1 MTLTRHLAQLET
13 SGLIALAQIE
23 PDLQYA
29 FRHTLVQGTAYASL
43 LAGDRQRLH
52 EAVGQAIERLY
63 PDRLDEYAAMLARH
77 FHRAGDDG
85 RAVEYYRRAGD
96 AALASFAN
104 QEAENLFRQALA
116 LNGSDAERT
125 GLLSGLGQALVR
137 QDRFEEGMAVLRQ
150 AIEMSLSLGD
160 LEAAAHLCARLGRAA
175 SNAAGPAESL
185 RICLE
190 GLAAT
195 AGAPERGGR
204 ARLLHETARA
214 YYFDGDASRAEP
226 LCRQAL
232 EMAEQHGAA
241 DVQADALAT
250 LGILPQLATEE
261 RLSALRQAAEL
272 AEAHG
277 MLAVAARVHN
287 NLGVQIQRAHE
298 DPRASLRHFRQAA
311 ELHRQRGAS
320 TGVLSTTYLG
330 VGYALLALGDL
341 AGAAE
346 LLASMAERVQDLPD
360 PETVQHVLDTAVAFM
375 AAFRGELDRA
385 LERYRLAQAESLAW
399 GDWQMLYMCDV
410 AQADVMLAMD
420 RQRPVESWTEV
431 EEALHR
437 AIAGASG
444 GLLERAGPH
453 CRLSAVFARQG
464 RVDEA
469 RQALAEAERQAA
481 LDPTPASSLALRSA
495 ELELAVAE
503 GRWAVA
509 LEAAEEIAA
518 FHHQR
523 GRVPYWAEAIETRAE
538 IHLRRGQAGDA
549 ELAYV
554 LLRQARDI
562 YQKLGLAR
570 REAQVDEKLAE
581 LRNKA
586 FAQARDHDTATH
598 ELAMAGR
605 IQAGL
610 LPEAVPAI
618 PGWKVAATLEPAR
631 ETSGDFYD
639 FVPLPGGCLGILVA
653 DVADK
658 GAGAA
663 LYMALT
669 RTLLRSSAAMY
680 PEEPG
685 RVLATVNERILAE
698 THTDMFV
705 TVFYGVLNPETGTF
719 VYANGGHNPGYLFRA
734 GDARPLAGTGMALG
748 VVPDAAWHQEAAHLD
763 AGDTL
768 LLYTDGAIDA
778 RALDGQPFGLEQLL
792 ATAQAQLSGC
802 PAEMQAA
809 ILDEIHGFVGD
820 APRFDDLTLL
830 LVART

>member
-1 MTLTRHLAQLET
+1 VTLARQLAKLET
-13 SGLIALAQIE
+13 SGLISLAQVE
-23 PDLQYA
+23 PDLQYS
-29 FRHTLVQGTAYASL
+29 FRHTLVQGAAYASL

-85 RAVEYYRRAGD
+85 RAVVYYRRAGD

-125 GLLSGLGQALVR
+125 GLFSGLGQALVR
-137 QDRFEEGMAVLRQ
+137 QDRFEEGMAAMHQ
-150 AIEMSLSLGD
+150 AIELSLSLGD
-160 LEAAAHLCARLGRAA
+160 LETAAHLYARLGRAA
-175 SNAAGPAESL
+175 SSAAGPAESL

-190 GLAAT
+190 GLAVT
-195 AGAPERGGR
+195 AGEPEGSGR

-214 YYFDGDASRAEP
+214 YYFGGDAIRAEP

-232 EMAEQHGAA
+232 DMSERQGSI

-250 LGILPQLATEE
+250 LGLLPQLATEE
-261 RLSALRQAAEL
+261 RLSALRRAAEL
-272 AEAHG
+272 AETHG
-277 MLAVAARVHN
+277 LLAVAARAHN

-298 DPRASLRHFRQAA
+298 DPRASLHHHRRAI

-320 TGVLSTTYLG
+320 TGVLSSTYLG

-346 LLASMAERVQDLPD
+346 LLASMIKRARDLPD
-360 PETVQHVLDTAVAFM
+360 PETVQHVLDTAFGFM

-385 LERYRLAQAESLAW
+385 LEHYRLAQAASLAR
-399 GDWQMLYMCDV
+399 GDWQMLYMCDIAV
-410 AQADVMLAMD
+410 ADVLLAMD
-420 RQRPVESWTEV
+420 RQRPVESWVEV

-437 AIAGASG
+437 AVVGASG
-444 GLLERAGPH
+444 GLLERADPH
-453 CRLSAVFARQG
+453 CRLSAVCARQG
-464 RVDEA
+464 RLDEA

-481 LDPTPASSLALRSA
+481 FDPTPASSLALRSA

-503 GRWAVA
+503 GRWSAA

-518 FHHQR
+518 FHHR
-523 GRVPYWAEAIETRAE
+523 RERAPYWAEAMETRAE
-538 IHLRRGQAGDA
+538 IHLRRGQPGDA

-562 YQKLGLAR
+562 YQKLGMAR
-570 REAQVDEKLAE
+570 RATQADEKLAA

-598 ELAMAGR
+598 ELAVAGR

-610 LPEAVPAI
+610 LPEALPAI
-618 PGWKVAATLEPAR
+618 PGWEVAATLEPAR

-639 FVPLPGGCLGILVA
+639 FVPLPGGCLGIVVA

-669 RTLLRSSAAMY
+669 RTLLRSSATLY
-680 PEEPG
+680 PQEPG

-705 TVFYGVLNPETGTF
+705 TVFYGVLDPETGAL
-719 VYANGGHNPGYLFRA
+719 VYANGGHNPGYLFRS
-734 GDARPLAGTGMALG
+734 GDVQLLAGTGMALG

-763 AGDTL
+763 AGETL

-778 RALDGQPFGLEQLL
+778 RALDGQPFGLERLL
-792 ATAQAQLSGC
+792 ATAQAHLSGS

-830 LVART
+830 LVARV